1 MWTSSQIAPPQVSVV
16 ICTRNRVSSLDMA
29 LKSLQQAAART
40 EDVSIELVVVDNGKP
55 AVGTRTLVE
64 AFATQSSF
72 IIRVIPE
79 AYPGLARARNTG
91 LRAAAGEI
99 IVLTDDDCCV
109 APDYFVQLRALYAD
123 VTGPVIIGGRVDLGT
138 TADLPLT
145 IKTEDQAARFN
156 GVGVGGFILG
166 CKMTLMRAVVAA
178 LGPVDERLGARSLL
192 KACEDT
198 DYVSR
203 LAGRHPHCL
212 RAPAACRPFPRA
224 ADAAGGAH
232 ADAGLRDRQR
242 RPLYQTHS
250 HTADPAAILGS
261 EGRLAEIV
269 GFSTACPALRALP
282 CAGRPGNHDRRG
294 AVLRPAPPQ
303 AGADLGGR
311 LTKQWRAGPHRP
323 DCHAAQGVE

>member
-55 AVGTRTLVE
+55 ADGTRTLVE
-64 AFATQSSF
+64 AFATQSSL

-123 VTGPVIIGGRVDLGT
+123 VTGPVIIGSRVDLGT

-198 DYVSR
+198 DYVYR
-203 LAGRHPHCL
+203 ALLAGIPIAYEPRL
-212 RAPAACRPFPRA
+212 RVAHFHGRRTLLEAHTLMR
-224 ADAAGGAH
+224 GYGIGNGALYIKH
-232 ADAGLRDRQR
+232 IRTPLIRQLYWDLKDVWRGLW
-242 RPLYQTHS
+242 
-250 HTADPAAILGS
+250 GS
-261 EGRLAEIV
+261 V
-269 GFSTACPALRALP
+269 P
-282 CAGRPGNHDRRG
+282 
-294 AVLRPAPPQ
+294 PAPPYGLSHARVVPANMIGMVLFCGLLLRRQ
-303 AGADLGGR
+303 GRISVDASRNNGAPGHIAPIVTR
-311 LTKQWRAGPHRP
+311 RRA
-323 DCHAAQGVE
+323 